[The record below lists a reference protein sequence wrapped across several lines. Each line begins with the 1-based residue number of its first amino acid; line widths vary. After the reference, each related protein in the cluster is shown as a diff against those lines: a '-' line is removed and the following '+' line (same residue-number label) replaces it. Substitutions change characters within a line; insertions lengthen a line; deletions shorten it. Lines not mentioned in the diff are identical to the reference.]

1 MEVLHSQQ
9 PYGLASVRELLT
21 FLISLLNLSDRHN
34 TDTMRSMGLTIVNIA
49 LEVGGTSIK
58 KFPSLVTLVRDDL
71 AKHLFG
77 IAAGRETKNPMVH
90 TIFLP
95 LFFPFIFVGVPFL
108 CLTHTLLQLLS
119 QSLRVIVTLFHL
131 MREFLRAHLETFLTM
146 IFRKFQEES
155 RSVEMHSL
163 LLEPEPHFLLQFD
176 TSSQIDSI

>member
-1 MEVLHSQQ
+1 MESSLAAAATAITPAETNVGSENVEQQQKQPQQEVLLFFEDEGVEVLHSQQ

-90 TIFLP
+90 TILTLFS
-95 LFFPFIFVGVPFL
+95 LFFCVFVVSAL
-108 CLTHTLLQLLS
+108 VDDTHS
-119 QSLRVIVTLFHL
+119 CSSFPSL
-131 MREFLRAHLETFLTM
+131 
-146 IFRKFQEES
+146 
-155 RSVEMHSL
+155 
-163 LLEPEPHFLLQFD
+163 
-176 TSSQIDSI
+176 